1 MVNAPRCTAHTAGT
15 WRAESWMDPPMAGA
29 TAVVVD
35 DPGTVLGKR
44 VIAQCQTENAVADAR
59 LIASAPA
66 LLALAQA
73 FVDNIDEWDGEPTPG
88 LRWHKEYAAA
98 RALLRMAVPS

>member
-1 MVNAPRCTAHTAGT
+1 MANAPSCIAHTPGT

-29 TAVVVD
+29 TTVVVD

-44 VIAQCQTENAVADAR
+44 VVAHCPSENAVADAR

-66 LLALAQA
+66 LLAFAQA

-98 RALLRMAVPS
+98 RAALSMAVPS